1 MNCDLFRE
9 AYSAQLDG
17 EDSPLESAAVDAHL
31 SVCPACRGWAAAAA
45 RVTRLARV
53 APAEPVPDLTA
64 SIMVNL
70 PAAPA
75 PTPAPTRGGSAP
87 AVARLG
93 LVLIAMAQL
102 IISIPALGGA
112 DAGAPVHIAHEQGSW
127 ALALAVGLLVVAW
140 RPSRATG
147 ILPLMAALVAGL
159 TITCILDVAAG
170 RTVAGAEAPHGLAV
184 LGLALLWLV
193 AHPTVGQ
200 RRSRYA

>member
-1 MNCDLFRE
+1 
-9 AYSAQLDG
+9 
-17 EDSPLESAAVDAHL
+17 
-31 SVCPACRGWAAAAA
+31 
-45 RVTRLARV
+45 
-53 APAEPVPDLTA
+53 
-64 SIMVNL
+64 
-70 PAAPA
+70 
-75 PTPAPTRGGSAP
+75 
-87 AVARLG
+87 
-93 LVLIAMAQL
+93 MAQL

-159 TITCILDVAAG
+159 TITCVLDVTAG
-170 RTVAGAEAPHGLAV
+170 RTVAGTEAPHGLAV